1 MALSTSTSIKGHR
14 VKVFLSPIDPLSID
28 SDHFFAIVTLAKTTE
43 MLVGEGTTGQ
53 NIKKW

>member
-1 MALSTSTSIKGHR
+1 MALSTSTSVKGHR

-43 MLVGEGTTGQ
+43 MQVGEGTTG
-53 NIKKW
+53 